1 MELDNLHQSM
11 IVQSN
16 AINELVEELDNKVQQ
31 LDDGLSVYDQ
41 NVSGQ
46 LMIIRATVQKLANV
60 LEKKS

>member
-1 MELDNLHQSM
+1 M